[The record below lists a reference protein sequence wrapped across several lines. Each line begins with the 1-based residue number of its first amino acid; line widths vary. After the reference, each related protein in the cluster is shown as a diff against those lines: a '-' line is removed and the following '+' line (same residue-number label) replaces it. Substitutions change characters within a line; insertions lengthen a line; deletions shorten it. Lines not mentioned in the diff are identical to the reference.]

1 MFEIAEVRNIKDP
14 WKVTNV
20 DLDPLLIAIR
30 AATYGTKMEIDTK
43 CEKCETEA
51 RYDVDLSNL
60 MATFKSGNYS
70 KPLILDNV
78 QIKFKP
84 MPFTEIN
91 NAGLIQFEL
100 QKTLQYL
107 IAIED
112 DTERNTKTAEAMR
125 KLNDTYLDMLCQMIE
140 YIRVPEAI
148 VMDKEHILDFLK
160 NSDKLSYNKIR
171 DYSLELKQQTDL
183 QPLKIKC
190 QNCGHEYDQVFTV
203 NATDFFA

>member
-1 MFEIAEVRNIKDP
+1 M
-14 WKVTNV
+14 T
-20 DLDPLLIAIR
+20 
-30 AATYGTKMEIDTK
+30 G
-43 CEKCETEA
+43 
-51 RYDVDLSNL
+51 
-60 MATFKSGNYS
+60 
-70 KPLILDNV
+70 V
-78 QIKFKP
+78 QTCALPIF
-84 MPFTEIN
+84 
-91 NAGLIQFEL
+91 
-100 QKTLQYL
+100 
-107 IAIED
+107 ED